1 MCIRDRSKL
10 PTKKQIQDWIKD
22 NPKKSSKREIAKAF
36 GIKGSMRV
44 ELKKVLKELTLSGE
58 IDKNKK
64 SFKNPNQ
71 LPSVCILQM
80 MASTSDGDLFARPVD
95 WKGDEPEPIVL
106 MVFRASD
113 PALAYGDRVLAKVSI
128 VQDEQYQYEGRIIRV
143 LKKTPKNTLG
153 IYKETSE
160 GGRIL
165 PIEKSGR
172 EWSVK
177 LSDALDAKDGEL
189 VEAEQ
194 IKGPRASGLHAA
206 RVINIVGDPSGPKAV
221 SLIAIHQH
229 GIPHQFPEDVLNES
243 ENSNF
248 SVDAKRE
255 DLTKIPFVT
264 IDPSDARD
272 HDDAVYSHPDKDPSN
287 IGGHVLWVAIADVA
301 HFVKPGSALDEE
313 ARKRGNSTYFA
324 DRVVPMLPDRL
335 SGDLCSIHEG
345 IERPCLAVC
354 ITIDKSGKK
363 LKQTFHRANIKSV
376 ASLNYE
382 EVQKSVEGTV
392 NEKVKP
398 HFENVIKPL
407 YECYFCLKKSKDCR
421 QPLDLDLPERKVE
434 LFKNGRVKAVVL
446 KERFDSHR
454 LIEEFMI
461 LANVAAAEE
470 LSKARSE
477 FLYRVHEEP
486 TPEKLN
492 ALREV
497 AQSAGFN
504 LAKGQVL
511 QTSHLNDLLTKSKQ
525 SDLSELIS
533 MTTLRSMSQAY
544 YSRENFGHFGLALK
558 KYAHFTSPIRR
569 YSDLITHRALI
580 SSLGLGCDGLK
591 EMDSEKLEGTAK
603 HISDTERR
611 SMVAERDTTDR
622 YLASYLSEKVGNEF
636 EGKIS
641 GVAKFGFF
649 VRLNESGAEGIV
661 PVRTLGTDFYYYD
674 DRTNTLRGS
683 ETGLII
689 GLGQRATVRLKE
701 VDPIAG
707 GIAFD
712 ALNIDGEKIPNI
724 QKKRSLRSIR
734 RKVNR
739 NKSGSLK
746 RKKKAKRS

>member
-1 MCIRDRSKL
+1 MSKL

-44 ELKKVLKELTLSGE
+44 ELKRVLKELTLSGE

-153 IYKETSE
+153 IFKETAE

-398 HFENVIKPL
+398 HFKNVIKPL
-407 YECYFCLKKSKDCR
+407 YECYFCLKKSKDFR

>member
-1 MCIRDRSKL
+1 MSKL
-10 PTKKQIQDWIKD
+10 PTKKQILDWIKD

-36 GIKGSMRV
+36 RIKGSMRV
-44 ELKKVLKELTLSGE
+44 ELKQVLKELTLSGE

-95 WKGDEPEPIVL
+95 WKGDVPEPIVL
-106 MVFRASD
+106 MVFRSSD

-128 VQDEQYQYEGRIIRV
+128 VHDEQYQYEGRIIRV

-165 PIEKSGR
+165 SIEKSGR

-177 LSDALDAKDGEL
+177 LSDALGAKDGEL

-194 IKGPRASGLHAA
+194 IKGQRASGLHAA

-243 ENSNF
+243 ENSHF

-301 HFVKPGSALDEE
+301 HFVKPGSALDKE

-354 ITIDKSGKK
+354 MTIDKSGKK
-363 LKQTFHRANIKSV
+363 LKQTFHRAKIKSV

-398 HFENVIKPL
+398 HFKNVIKPL
-407 YECYFCLKKSKDCR
+407 YECYFCLKKSKDFR

-580 SSLGLGCDGLK
+580 SSLGLGCDGLN

>member
-1 MCIRDRSKL
+1 MSKL

-113 PALAYGDRVLAKVSI
+113 PALAYGDRVLSKVSI
-128 VQDEQYQYEGRIIRV
+128 VHDEQYQYEGRIIRV

-194 IKGPRASGLHAA
+194 IKGKRASGLYAA

-287 IGGHVLWVAIADVA
+287 VGGHVLWVAIADVA
-301 HFVKPGSALDEE
+301 HFVKPGSALDKE

-407 YECYFCLKKSKDCR
+407 YECYFCLKKSKDFR

>member
-1 MCIRDRSKL
+1 MSKL

-36 GIKGSMRV
+36 RIKGSMRV
-44 ELKKVLKELTLSGE
+44 ELKQVLKELTLSGE

-177 LSDALDAKDGEL
+177 FSDALDAKDGEL

-194 IKGPRASGLHAA
+194 IKGRRASGLYAA

-603 HISDTERR
+603 YISDTERR

>member
-1 MCIRDRSKL
+1 MSKL
-10 PTKKQIQDWIKD
+10 PTKKQILDWIKD

-44 ELKKVLKELTLSGE
+44 ELKQVLKELTLSGE

-95 WKGDEPEPIVL
+95 WKGDVPEPIVL
-106 MVFRASD
+106 MVFRSSD

-128 VQDEQYQYEGRIIRV
+128 VHDEQYQYEGRIIRV

-165 PIEKSGR
+165 SIEKSGR

-177 LSDALDAKDGEL
+177 LSDALGAKDGEL

-194 IKGPRASGLHAA
+194 LKGHRASGLNAA

-301 HFVKPGSALDEE
+301 HFVKPGSALDKE

-398 HFENVIKPL
+398 HFKNVIKPL
-407 YECYFCLKKSKDCR
+407 YESYFCLKKSKDVR

-511 QTSHLNDLLTKSKQ
+511 QTCHLNDLLTKSKQ

-580 SSLGLGCDGLK
+580 SSLGLGCGGLN
-591 EMDSEKLEGTAK
+591 EMDSEKLEVTAK

>member
-1 MCIRDRSKL
+1 MSKL
-10 PTKKQIQDWIKD
+10 PTKKQILDWISD
-22 NPKKSSKREIAKAF
+22 NPKKSNNREISKAF
-36 GIKGSMRV
+36 GIKGAKRI
-44 ELKKVLKELTLSGE
+44 ELKLILKELAQEGKIE
-58 IDKNKK
+58 KKKK
-64 SFKNPNQ
+64 SFEDSNQ
-71 LPSVCILQM
+71 LSPVCILQM

-194 IKGPRASGLHAA
+194 IKGRRASGLYAA

-229 GIPHQFPEDVLNES
+229 GIPHQFPEDVLNEA

-434 LFKNGRVKAVVL
+434 LFKNGSVKAVVL

>member
-1 MCIRDRSKL
+1 MSKL
-10 PTKKQIQDWIKD
+10 PTKKQILDWIKD

-36 GIKGSMRV
+36 RIKGSMRV
-44 ELKKVLKELTLSGE
+44 ELKQVLKELTLSGE
-58 IDKNKK
+58 IDRNKK
-64 SFKNPNQ
+64 PFKNPNQ

-95 WKGDEPEPIVL
+95 WKGDVPEPIVL
-106 MVFRASD
+106 MVFRSSD

-128 VQDEQYQYEGRIIRV
+128 VHDEQYQYEGRIIRV

-165 PIEKSGR
+165 SIEKSGR

-177 LSDALDAKDGEL
+177 LSDALGAKDGEL

-194 IKGPRASGLHAA
+194 IKGQRASGLNAA

-229 GIPHQFPEDVLNES
+229 GIPHQFPKDVLNEL
-243 ENSNF
+243 ENSHF

-272 HDDAVYSHPDKDPSN
+272 HDDAVYSYPDKDPSN

-301 HFVKPGSALDEE
+301 HFVKPGSALDKE

-354 ITIDKSGKK
+354 MTIDKSGKK
-363 LKQTFHRANIKSV
+363 LKQTFHRAKIKSV

-407 YECYFCLKKSKDCR
+407 YECYFCLKKSKDVR

-569 YSDLITHRALI
+569 YSDLIIHRALI
-580 SSLGLGCDGLK
+580 SSLGLGCGGLN
-591 EMDSEKLEGTAK
+591 EMDSEKLEVTAK

-674 DRTNTLRGS
+674 DQTNTLRGS
-683 ETGLII
+683 DTGLII

-724 QKKRSLRSIR
+724 QKKRSLRSVR

>member
-1 MCIRDRSKL
+1 MSKL

-71 LPSVCILQM
+71 LSSVCILQM

-194 IKGPRASGLHAA
+194 IKGKGASGLYAA

-407 YECYFCLKKSKDCR
+407 YECYFCLKKSKDFR

>member
-1 MCIRDRSKL
+1 MSKL
-10 PTKKQIQDWIKD
+10 PTKKQILDWIKD
-22 NPKKSSKREIAKAF
+22 NPKKTSKREIAKAF
-36 GIKGSMRV
+36 RIKGSMRV
-44 ELKKVLKELTLSGE
+44 ELKQVLKELTLSGE

-95 WKGDEPEPIVL
+95 WKGDVPEPIVL
-106 MVFRASD
+106 MVFRSSD

-128 VQDEQYQYEGRIIRV
+128 VHDEQYQYEGRIIRV

-165 PIEKSGR
+165 SIEKSGR

-177 LSDALDAKDGEL
+177 LSDALGAKDGEL

-194 IKGPRASGLHAA
+194 IKGHRASGLNAA

-287 IGGHVLWVAIADVA
+287 LGGHVLWVAIADVA
-301 HFVKPGSALDEE
+301 HFVKPGSALDKE

-354 ITIDKSGKK
+354 MTIDKSGKK
-363 LKQTFHRANIKSV
+363 LKQTFHRAKIKSV

-398 HFENVIKPL
+398 HFKNVIKPL
-407 YECYFCLKKSKDCR
+407 YESYFCLKKSKDVR

-580 SSLGLGCDGLK
+580 SSLGLGCGGLN
-591 EMDSEKLEGTAK
+591 EMDSEKLEVTAK

-683 ETGLII
+683 DTGLII

>member
-1 MCIRDRSKL
+1 
-10 PTKKQIQDWIKD
+10 
-22 NPKKSSKREIAKAF
+22 
-36 GIKGSMRV
+36 MRV
-44 ELKKVLKELTLSGE
+44 ELKQVLKELTLSGE

-95 WKGDEPEPIVL
+95 WKGDVPEPIVL
-106 MVFRASD
+106 MVFRSSD

-128 VQDEQYQYEGRIIRV
+128 VHDEQYQYEGRIIRV

-165 PIEKSGR
+165 SIEKSGR

-177 LSDALDAKDGEL
+177 LSDALGAKDGEL

-194 IKGPRASGLHAA
+194 IKGQRTSGLNAA

-243 ENSNF
+243 ENGHF

-354 ITIDKSGKK
+354 IKIDKSGKK

-382 EVQKSVEGTV
+382 EVQK
-392 NEKVKP
+392 
-398 HFENVIKPL
+398 
-407 YECYFCLKKSKDCR
+407 
-421 QPLDLDLPERKVE
+421 
-434 LFKNGRVKAVVL
+434 
-446 KERFDSHR
+446 
-454 LIEEFMI
+454 
-461 LANVAAAEE
+461 
-470 LSKARSE
+470 
-477 FLYRVHEEP
+477 
-486 TPEKLN
+486 
-492 ALREV
+492 
-497 AQSAGFN
+497 
-504 LAKGQVL
+504 
-511 QTSHLNDLLTKSKQ
+511 
-525 SDLSELIS
+525 
-533 MTTLRSMSQAY
+533 
-544 YSRENFGHFGLALK
+544 
-558 KYAHFTSPIRR
+558 
-569 YSDLITHRALI
+569 
-580 SSLGLGCDGLK
+580 
-591 EMDSEKLEGTAK
+591 
-603 HISDTERR
+603 
-611 SMVAERDTTDR
+611 
-622 YLASYLSEKVGNEF
+622 
-636 EGKIS
+636 
-641 GVAKFGFF
+641 
-649 VRLNESGAEGIV
+649 
-661 PVRTLGTDFYYYD
+661 
-674 DRTNTLRGS
+674 
-683 ETGLII
+683 
-689 GLGQRATVRLKE
+689 
-701 VDPIAG
+701 
-707 GIAFD
+707 
-712 ALNIDGEKIPNI
+712 
-724 QKKRSLRSIR
+724 
-734 RKVNR
+734 
-739 NKSGSLK
+739 
-746 RKKKAKRS
+746 

>member
-1 MCIRDRSKL
+1 MSKL
-10 PTKKQIQDWIKD
+10 PTKKQILDWIKD

-58 IDKNKK
+58 IDKNIKP
-64 SFKNPNQ
+64 FKNPSQ

-80 MASTSDGDLFARPVD
+80 TASTSDGDLFARPVD

-177 LSDALDAKDGEL
+177 LSDALGAKDGEL

-194 IKGPRASGLHAA
+194 IKGHRASGLNAA

-407 YECYFCLKKSKDCR
+407 YECYFCLKKSKDFR

>member
-1 MCIRDRSKL
+1 
-10 PTKKQIQDWIKD
+10 
-22 NPKKSSKREIAKAF
+22 
-36 GIKGSMRV
+36 MRV
-44 ELKKVLKELTLSGE
+44 ELKQVLKELTLSGE

-95 WKGDEPEPIVL
+95 WKGDVPEPIVL
-106 MVFRASD
+106 MVFRSSD

-128 VQDEQYQYEGRIIRV
+128 VHDEQYQYEGRIIRV

-165 PIEKSGR
+165 SIEKSGR

-177 LSDALDAKDGEL
+177 LSDALGAKDGEL
-189 VEAEQ
+189 VAAEQ
-194 IKGPRASGLHAA
+194 IKGYRASGLNAA

-243 ENSNF
+243 ENSHF
-248 SVDAKRE
+248 SVDVKRE

-301 HFVKPGSALDEE
+301 HFVKPGSALDKE

-354 ITIDKSGKK
+354 MTIDKSGKK
-363 LKQTFHRANIKSV
+363 LKQTFHRAKIKSV

-398 HFENVIKPL
+398 HLKNIIKPL
-407 YECYFCLKKSKDCR
+407 YQSYFCLKKSKDVR

-580 SSLGLGCDGLK
+580 SSLGLGCGGLN
-591 EMDSEKLEGTAK
+591 EMDSEKLEVTAK

>member
-1 MCIRDRSKL
+1 MSKL

-58 IDKNKK
+58 IDKNQK

-71 LPSVCILQM
+71 LSSVCILQM

-128 VQDEQYQYEGRIIRV
+128 VHDEQYQYEGRIIRV

-165 PIEKSGR
+165 SIEKSGR

-177 LSDALDAKDGEL
+177 LSDALGAKDGEL

-194 IKGPRASGLHAA
+194 IKGQRVSGLNAA

-243 ENSNF
+243 ENSRF

-301 HFVKPGSALDEE
+301 RFVKPGSALDKE

-511 QTSHLNDLLTKSKQ
+511 QTSNLNDLLTKSKQ
-525 SDLSELIS
+525 SDLSELVS

-544 YSRENFGHFGLALK
+544 HSRENFGHFGLALK

-569 YSDLITHRALI
+569 YSDLITHRALV
-580 SSLGLGCDGLK
+580 SSLGLGCGGLN
-591 EMDSEKLEGTAK
+591 EMDSEKLEVTAK

>member
-1 MCIRDRSKL
+1 MSKL

-153 IYKETSE
+153 IFKETAE

-194 IKGPRASGLHAA
+194 IKGKRASGLYAA

>member
-1 MCIRDRSKL
+1 MSKL

-71 LPSVCILQM
+71 LSSVCILQM

-113 PALAYGDRVLAKVSI
+113 PALAYGDRVLSKVS
-128 VQDEQYQYEGRIIRV
+128 VVHDEQYQYEGRIIRV

-194 IKGPRASGLHAA
+194 IKGKRASGLYAA

-243 ENSNF
+243 ENSHF
-248 SVDAKRE
+248 SADAKRE

-287 IGGHVLWVAIADVA
+287 VGGHVLWVAIADVA
-301 HFVKPGSALDEE
+301 HFVKPGSALDKE

-407 YECYFCLKKSKDCR
+407 YECYFCLKKSKDFR

-712 ALNIDGEKIPNI
+712 ALSIDGEKILNI

>member
-1 MCIRDRSKL
+1 MSKL

-44 ELKKVLKELTLSGE
+44 ELKRVLKELTLSGE

-71 LPSVCILQM
+71 LSSVCILQM

-194 IKGPRASGLHAA
+194 IKGKGASGLYAA

-580 SSLGLGCDGLK
+580 SSLGFGCDGLK

>member
-1 MCIRDRSKL
+1 MSKL

-194 IKGPRASGLHAA
+194 IKGKGASGLYAA

-407 YECYFCLKKSKDCR
+407 YECYFCLKKSKDFR

>member
-1 MCIRDRSKL
+1 MSKL
-10 PTKKQIQDWIKD
+10 PTKKQILDWIKD
-22 NPKKSSKREIAKAF
+22 NPKNSSKREVAKAF
-36 GIKGSMRV
+36 GIKGSKRI
-44 ELKKVLKELTLSGE
+44 ELKKILKELALTGE

-64 SFKNPNQ
+64 SFKGPNQ

-80 MASTSDGDLFARPVD
+80 MANTSDGDLFARPAD
-95 WKGDEPEPIVL
+95 WMGDDPEPIVL
-106 MVFRASD
+106 MVFRSSD
-113 PALAYGDRVLAKVSI
+113 PALGYGDRVLAKISLVH
-128 VQDEQYQYEGRIIRV
+128 DEQYQYEGRIIRV
-143 LKKTPKNTLG
+143 LKKTQKNTLG
-153 IYKETSE
+153 IYKKTSE

-172 EWSVK
+172 ELSVK

-194 IKGPRASGLHAA
+194 TKGKRVSGLSAA
-206 RVINIVGDPSGPKAV
+206 KVINIVGDPSGPKAV

-243 ENSNF
+243 ENSQF

-272 HDDAVYSHPDKDPSN
+272 HDDAVYSHPDTDPSN
-287 IGGHVLWVAIADVA
+287 SGGHVLWVAIADVA
-301 HFVKPGSALDEE
+301 HFVKPGSALDKE

-580 SSLGLGCDGLK
+580 SSLGLGFDGLE
-591 EMDSEKLEGTAK
+591 EMDSENLEGTAK

-611 SMVAERDTTDR
+611 SMVAERDTIDR

-707 GIAFD
+707 GIAFE

-739 NKSGSLK
+739 NKSGTLK

>member
-1 MCIRDRSKL
+1 MSKL

-44 ELKKVLKELTLSGE
+44 ELKKVLKDLTLSGE

-194 IKGPRASGLHAA
+194 IKGKRASGLYAA

-407 YECYFCLKKSKDCR
+407 YECYFCLKKSKDFR

-504 LAKGQVL
+504 LAKGQVM

>member
-1 MCIRDRSKL
+1 MSKL

-128 VQDEQYQYEGRIIRV
+128 VHDEQYQYEGRIIRV

-153 IYKETSE
+153 IFKETSE

-194 IKGPRASGLHAA
+194 IKGKRASGLYAA

-301 HFVKPGSALDEE
+301 HFVKPGSALDKE

>member
-1 MCIRDRSKL
+1 MSKL

-194 IKGPRASGLHAA
+194 IKGRRASGLYAA

-229 GIPHQFPEDVLNES
+229 GIPHQFPEDVLNEA

>member
-1 MCIRDRSKL
+1 MSKL

-71 LPSVCILQM
+71 LSSVCILQM

-128 VQDEQYQYEGRIIRV
+128 VHDEQYQYEGRIIRV

-243 ENSNF
+243 ENSHF
-248 SVDAKRE
+248 SVDVKRE

-376 ASLNYE
+376 ASVSYTHL
-382 EVQKSVEGTV
+382 
-392 NEKVKP
+392 
-398 HFENVIKPL
+398 
-407 YECYFCLKKSKDCR
+407 R
-421 QPLDLDLPERKVE
+421 
-434 LFKNGRVKAVVL
+434 A
-446 KERFDSHR
+446 
-454 LIEEFMI
+454 
-461 LANVAAAEE
+461 
-470 LSKARSE
+470 
-477 FLYRVHEEP
+477 HE
-486 TPEKLN
+486 
-492 ALREV
+492 
-497 AQSAGFN
+497 
-504 LAKGQVL
+504 
-511 QTSHLNDLLTKSKQ
+511 
-525 SDLSELIS
+525 
-533 MTTLRSMSQAY
+533 
-544 YSRENFGHFGLALK
+544 
-558 KYAHFTSPIRR
+558 
-569 YSDLITHRALI
+569 
-580 SSLGLGCDGLK
+580 
-591 EMDSEKLEGTAK
+591 
-603 HISDTERR
+603 
-611 SMVAERDTTDR
+611 
-622 YLASYLSEKVGNEF
+622 
-636 EGKIS
+636 
-641 GVAKFGFF
+641 
-649 VRLNESGAEGIV
+649 
-661 PVRTLGTDFYYYD
+661 
-674 DRTNTLRGS
+674 TN
-683 ETGLII
+683 
-689 GLGQRATVRLKE
+689 
-701 VDPIAG
+701 
-707 GIAFD
+707 
-712 ALNIDGEKIPNI
+712 
-724 QKKRSLRSIR
+724 
-734 RKVNR
+734 
-739 NKSGSLK
+739 
-746 RKKKAKRS
+746 

>member
-1 MCIRDRSKL
+1 MSKL

-153 IYKETSE
+153 IFKETAE

-194 IKGPRASGLHAA
+194 IKGKGASGLYAA

>member
-1 MCIRDRSKL
+1 MSKL

-153 IYKETSE
+153 IFKETSE

-407 YECYFCLKKSKDCR
+407 YECYFCLKKSKDFR

-580 SSLGLGCDGLK
+580 SSLGLGCGGLN
-591 EMDSEKLEGTAK
+591 EMDSEKLEVTAK

>member
-1 MCIRDRSKL
+1 MSKL
-10 PTKKQIQDWIKD
+10 PTKKQILDWIKD

-36 GIKGSMRV
+36 RIKGSMRV
-44 ELKKVLKELTLSGE
+44 ELKQVLIELTLSGE

-95 WKGDEPEPIVL
+95 WKGDVPEPIVL
-106 MVFRASD
+106 MVFRSSD

-128 VQDEQYQYEGRIIRV
+128 VHDEQYQYEGRIIRV

-165 PIEKSGR
+165 SIEKSGR
-172 EWSVK
+172 EWGVK
-177 LSDALDAKDGEL
+177 LSDALGAKDGEL

-194 IKGPRASGLHAA
+194 LKGHRASGLNAA

-301 HFVKPGSALDEE
+301 HFVKPGSALDKE

-354 ITIDKSGKK
+354 MTIDKSGKK
-363 LKQTFHRANIKSV
+363 LKQTFHRAKIKSV

-398 HFENVIKPL
+398 HFKNVIKPL
-407 YECYFCLKKSKDCR
+407 YESYLCLKKSKDVR

-580 SSLGLGCDGLK
+580 SSLGLGCGGLN
-591 EMDSEKLEGTAK
+591 EMDSEKLEVTAK

>member
-1 MCIRDRSKL
+1 MSKL

-113 PALAYGDRVLAKVSI
+113 PALAYGDRFLAKVSI
-128 VQDEQYQYEGRIIRV
+128 VHDEQYQYEGRIIRV

-172 EWSVK
+172 KWSVK

-194 IKGPRASGLHAA
+194 IKGQRASGLYAA

-229 GIPHQFPEDVLNES
+229 GIPNQFPEDVLNES
-243 ENSNF
+243 ENSQF

-301 HFVKPGSALDEE
+301 HFVKPGSALDKE

-407 YECYFCLKKSKDCR
+407 YECYFCLKKSKDFR

-470 LSKARSE
+470 LSKARIE

-511 QTSHLNDLLTKSKQ
+511 QTSHLNDLLTESKQ

-603 HISDTERR
+603 HISHTERR

-689 GLGQRATVRLKE
+689 GLGQRATVRLRE

>member
-1 MCIRDRSKL
+1 MSKL

-71 LPSVCILQM
+71 LSSVCILQM

-301 HFVKPGSALDEE
+301 HFVKPGSALDKE

-407 YECYFCLKKSKDCR
+407 YECYFCLKKSKDFR

>member
-1 MCIRDRSKL
+1 MSKL

-71 LPSVCILQM
+71 LSSVCILQM

-153 IYKETSE
+153 IFKETSE

-194 IKGPRASGLHAA
+194 IKGKGASGLYAA

-287 IGGHVLWVAIADVA
+287 VGGHVLWVAIADVA
-301 HFVKPGSALDEE
+301 HFVKPGSALDKE

-407 YECYFCLKKSKDCR
+407 YECYFCLKKSKDFR

>member
-1 MCIRDRSKL
+1 MSKL

-128 VQDEQYQYEGRIIRV
+128 VHDEQYQYEGRIIRV

-172 EWSVK
+172 KWSVK

-194 IKGPRASGLHAA
+194 IKGQRASGLYAA

-229 GIPHQFPEDVLNES
+229 GIPNQFPEDVLNES
-243 ENSNF
+243 ENSQF

-301 HFVKPGSALDEE
+301 HFVKPGSALDKE

-407 YECYFCLKKSKDCR
+407 YECYFCLKKSKDFR

-470 LSKARSE
+470 LSKARIE

-511 QTSHLNDLLTKSKQ
+511 QTSHLNDLLTESKQ

-603 HISDTERR
+603 HISHTERR

>member
-1 MCIRDRSKL
+1 MSKL

-128 VQDEQYQYEGRIIRV
+128 VHDEQYQYEGRIIRV

-153 IYKETSE
+153 IFKETSE

-301 HFVKPGSALDEE
+301 HFVKPGSALDKE

-398 HFENVIKPL
+398 HFKNVIKPL
-407 YECYFCLKKSKDCR
+407 YESYFCLKKSKDVR

>member
-1 MCIRDRSKL
+1 MSKL

-71 LPSVCILQM
+71 LSSVCILQM

-153 IYKETSE
+153 IFKETSE

-301 HFVKPGSALDEE
+301 HFVKPGSALDKE

>member
-1 MCIRDRSKL
+1 MSKL

-153 IYKETSE
+153 IFKETSE

-194 IKGPRASGLHAA
+194 IKGKRASGLHAA

>member
-1 MCIRDRSKL
+1 MSKL

-153 IYKETSE
+153 IFKETSE

-287 IGGHVLWVAIADVA
+287 VGGHVLWVAIADVA
-301 HFVKPGSALDEE
+301 HFVKPGSALDKE

-407 YECYFCLKKSKDCR
+407 YECYFCLKKSKDFR

-580 SSLGLGCDGLK
+580 SSLGLGCGGLN
-591 EMDSEKLEGTAK
+591 EMDSEKLEVTAK

-724 QKKRSLRSIR
+724 KKKRSLRSIR

>member
-1 MCIRDRSKL
+1 MSKL

-194 IKGPRASGLHAA
+194 IKGKRASGLYAA

-287 IGGHVLWVAIADVA
+287 VGGHVLWVAIADVA
-301 HFVKPGSALDEE
+301 HFVKPGSALDKE

-407 YECYFCLKKSKDCR
+407 YECYFCLKKSKDFR